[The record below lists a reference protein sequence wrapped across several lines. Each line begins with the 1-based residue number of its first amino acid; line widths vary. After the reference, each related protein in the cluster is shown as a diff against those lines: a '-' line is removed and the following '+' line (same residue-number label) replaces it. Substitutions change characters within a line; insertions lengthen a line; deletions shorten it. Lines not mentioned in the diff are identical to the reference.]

1 MKSTRFLV
9 FGGLL
14 AASLA
19 AMVAGVAASL
29 DSAVT
34 DQAVRDKFSDEA
46 PVITQVS
53 AGQAVTV
60 QSAPG
65 PSADRRMMFLDG
77 RGSHLGVMVQD
88 SEAGVRID
96 QVDRESPAEK
106 AGLREG
112 DIVVEF
118 DGERVRSARQ
128 FTRLVQET
136 PEGRTVRIGI
146 LRGGQKQTV
155 DATPQA
161 SSFGWSMNFDGDRIR
176 REFERGMRGLDEL
189 RLMEPRG
196 FAFRYDDLLP
206 GRTSRGRLGV
216 TVESLTPQLQEYFGA
231 KDGGAL
237 VSSVTAGSPAEKAGL
252 KAGDVITTINGDRV
266 QDAGDVIDEL
276 NQGTTTEVTIGI
288 VRDRKASTLKA
299 TIEPRSQVRPRQPA
313 AFVRPA

>member
-1 MKSTRFLV
+1 MKNIRFLV

-14 AASLA
+14 AAGLA
-19 AMVAGVAASL
+19 ATVAGLAASL
-29 DSAVT
+29 DSAII
-34 DQAVRDKFSDEA
+34 DQAAADKFANEA
-46 PVITQVS
+46 PVITRVA
-53 AGQAVTV
+53 AGQSLIV
-60 QSAPG
+60 QGTFP
-65 PSADRRMMFLDG
+65 PERQMMFLDG
-77 RGSHLGVMVQD
+77 RGSRLGVMVLD
-88 SEAGVRID
+88 SDAGVRID

-112 DIVVEF
+112 DIVTEF

-136 PEGRTVRIGI
+136 PDGRSVSIAI
-146 LRGGQKQTV
+146 LRGGQKQTLE
-155 DATPQA
+155 AAPQA
-161 SSFGWSMNFDGDRIR
+161 DSFSWSMKMDGIRQEFKDRLDNFQ
-176 REFERGMRGLDEL
+176 GLKL
-189 RLMEPRG
+189 FEPR
-196 FAFRYDDLLP
+196 AFRYDELFA
-206 GRTSRGRLGV
+206 GRTRGRLGV

-231 KDGGAL
+231 KEGGAL

-276 NQGTTTEVTIGI
+276 NQSTTTEVTIGI

-299 TIEPRSQVRPRQPA
+299 TIESRSQVRPRQPA